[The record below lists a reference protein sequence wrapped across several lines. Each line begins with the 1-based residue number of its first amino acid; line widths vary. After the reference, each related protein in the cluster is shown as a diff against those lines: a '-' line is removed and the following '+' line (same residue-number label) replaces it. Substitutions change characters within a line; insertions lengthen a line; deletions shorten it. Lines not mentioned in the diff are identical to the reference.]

1 MTVTWLDPTQADD
14 ASWQAAA
21 RRGLR
26 LVGAAGSALVGDEAE
41 DGDDGER
48 GLARWTPPLTVVP
61 ARRHGAAGRRSSPG
75 VRRRRTLLAVMGL
88 LLIALAL
95 PLSGTGGYSHPAGSA
110 LAENRGPAVYT
121 VQPGDSLWSIAER
134 LDPTADPRP
143 LVARL
148 ASQTGSESV
157 RPGERIVLP

>member
-1 MTVTWLDPTQADD
+1 MAGRRPVG
-14 ASWQAAA
+14 ASAWSGRREARCLAPKPRTATTA
-21 RRGLR
+21 RRGAR
-26 LVGAAGSALVGDEAE
+26 SVDPASHRGPGQAARGSG
-41 DGDDGER
+41 R
-48 GLARWTPPLTVVP
+48 
-61 ARRHGAAGRRSSPG
+61 RRSSPE

-110 LAENRGPAVYT
+110 LAENRGPVVYT